1 MKGGRKHKEE
11 SPRAALLGAAAG
23 GEHSTAQHSTAQR
36 QAVQVGPSWHHPRS
50 RAGVVALLPPS
61 PTCWQGNT
69 SALLSMYHCSA
80 DSLWLLMEQ
89 HSQDETRT
97 PVRAGR
103 QRGFPALLSP

>member
-11 SPRAALLGAAAG
+11 SPQAALLGAAAG
-23 GEHSTAQHSTAQR
+23 GEHSTAQR
-36 QAVQVGPSWHHPRS
+36 QAVQVGPSWHHLRS
-50 RAGVVALLPPS
+50 RAGVVAAPPPS

-69 SALLSMYHCSA
+69 LALLSVYHCSA

-103 QRGFPALLSP
+103 QRGLPALLTP